1 MTETGQSPP
10 SSIWPDELLARF
22 ITNKDW
28 ILEKD
33 QMIDHEAFLPPKDL
47 QLSVT
52 RHIGLSE
59 PQLNQIGRQVAE
71 EVKRPN
77 VGFFGR
83 ADVRVENIVAVKVNM
98 QSPLKVECAPLPTNP
113 HHAHVVGWPAD
124 KPSRRLCAMEIART
138 ARFVPPPLIQ

>member
-1 MTETGQSPP
+1 MTETGKSPP

-22 ITNKDW
+22 VTNKDW
-28 ILEKD
+28 ILVKD
-33 QMIDHEAFLPPKDL
+33 QTIDYEAFMPPRDL

-59 PQLNQIGRQVAE
+59 PQLMQIGRQVAE

-83 ADVRVENIVAVKVNM
+83 ADLRVENIVAAAVNM
-98 QSPLKVECAPLPTNP
+98 QRLLKVESAPLPSNP

-124 KPSRRLCAMEIART
+124 RPSRRLFAMDMAKT
-138 ARFVPPPLIQ
+138 ARFVPLPVG